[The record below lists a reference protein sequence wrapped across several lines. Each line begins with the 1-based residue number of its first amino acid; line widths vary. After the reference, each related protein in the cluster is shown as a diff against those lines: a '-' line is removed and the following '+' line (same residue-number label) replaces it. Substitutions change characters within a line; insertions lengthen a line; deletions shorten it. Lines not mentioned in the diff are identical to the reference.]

1 MSILNELRR
10 IADSPPLRPVLL
22 RPAVRRLGAAL
33 LGLRFLAAAWEM
45 DRPWMFLWSEGTRLP
60 LAQYRVRGSDVRV
73 VVRHDSGAR
82 ELVHE
87 IFSQRC
93 YEPSEAISA
102 KLPES
107 PAILDIG
114 ANVGG
119 FAAFALSRWPNAR
132 LTCIEPDPENLR
144 ALSTFVRANPRCE
157 VAVIAACATTSE
169 GVVGF
174 AAGQG
179 SGSRI
184 ADGFPLTPA
193 VDVMPLIRAADFVKC
208 DIEGGEWPILTDH
221 RLAGVGPTLLVMEY
235 HRRFPG
241 DRNAASE
248 AQRCLKRAG
257 FTVIK
262 VMPNHWGHGIIWAQ
276 RF

>member
-119 FAAFALSRWPNAR
+119 DR
-132 LTCIEPDPENLR
+132 
-144 ALSTFVRANPRCE
+144 
-157 VAVIAACATTSE
+157 TSVE
-169 GVVGF
+169 ITRH
-174 AAGQG
+174 
-179 SGSRI
+179 S
-184 ADGFPLTPA
+184 PLHPA
-193 VDVMPLIRAADFVKC
+193 VAIGYVV
-208 DIEGGEWPILTDH
+208 PI
-221 RLAGVGPTLLVMEY
+221 GY
-235 HRRFPG
+235 
-241 DRNAASE
+241 
-248 AQRCLKRAG
+248 
-257 FTVIK
+257 
-262 VMPNHWGHGIIWAQ
+262 
-276 RF
+276 